1 MMKSD
6 SGFTNSEAFKEQK
19 EEVQATFNIDKS
31 QEKGNNNNVQI
42 LEDDAPIQ
50 VLIKSKNSRG
60 TSIAQSM
67 SLKID
72 MQIKRAGI
80 LGTTI
85 TKKDIQYFEQHP
97 DIERIEVDQTLYALG
112 NKERH
117 LRKLAEETPY
127 GIPMVLQDMNFWNS
141 LEEPTGTIK
150 VCVADTGYDRG
161 HVDLPDG
168 NDVTGTSNEEYP
180 SEVWYED
187 VNGHGSHC
195 SGTVAAIGDNNEGVV
210 GVLPNNTSGKF
221 QLVIGNALTGGGSGT
236 GAGVLKAVETCVDNG
251 AKVVSLSLGGGA
263 PSQITEDF
271 YKELYEDKGI
281 LFIAAA
287 GNGGSSSLLY
297 PASYPALMSVAAIDS
312 NKNTASFSQYNN
324 QVEISGPGV
333 AIKSTIPNNQYAT
346 WSGTSMAT
354 PHVAGVAGLLW
365 MHFPECKNYEIRNV
379 LAATAEDLKASGC
392 DMNTGYGLVQA
403 KNAYELLS
411 EGNCGGNIGQTSPV
425 GGCEQLVPVGPTAAP
440 TPQCASDSDCDDGDT
455 CTVNTCENGLC
466 ESLLSCSLCAKSE
479 MKVEI
484 TTDNYGAETSFDIK
498 DSSGDNIMEGG
509 DYGSAT
515 TYAESTCVGG
525 GSYTF
530 TINDSYGDGICCAY
544 GSGSYSVKVNDEEVA
559 SGGEFSGSTEE
570 KQFDVDNMSEPPT
583 TPPPTTASPTMVSPT
598 PAPSSDPTLS
608 PTLIPSSAPST
619 STATIAPTSVPTATE
634 SSVITFSPTSTE
646 SLISF
651 APTNTASLSDNQ
663 PTPLPTPF
671 PTGLPPTLHPTQ
683 TQPTLFPTGRQPTP
697 FPTSIPLTP
706 WPTDLPPTSYPT
718 ERPPTEYPTHT
729 PPTFYPTHSQPTPF
743 PTNLRPPTFFPTQT
757 PPTLFPTHSPPTPF
771 PTENPPTPYPTHM
784 APTMYPT
791 QARLTTSPTTAATD
805 GGACGIKDEACQV
818 DADCCNNKC
827 RRTKKTCKR

>member
-1 MMKSD
+1 MKVLGYPIISSLILYSTTAMMKSD

-42 LEDDAPIQ
+42 LEDDAPVQ

-60 TSIAQSM
+60 TSIAQTM

-72 MQIKRAGI
+72 MEIKRAGI

-127 GIPMVLQDMNFWNS
+127 GIPMVLQDVNFWNS

-187 VNGHGSHC
+187 GHGHGSHC

-210 GVLPNNTSGKF
+210 GVLPNNASGKF

-455 CTVNTCENGLC
+455 CTVNTCDNGLC

-479 MKVEI
+479 VKVEI

-498 DSSGDNIMEGG
+498 DNSGDNIMEGG
-509 DYGSAT
+509 DYESAT

-583 TPPPTTASPTMVSPT
+583 TPPPTTASPTTGFPTTVSPIGS
-598 PAPSSDPTLS
+598 PSSGPSVDITPTPTILTPSPSAPNNTPPTDYPTHAPPTLY
-608 PTLIPSSAPST
+608 PTQRPPTPYPTQIPP
-619 STATIAPTSVPTATE
+619 TINPTSIP
-634 SSVITFSPTSTE
+634 
-646 SLISF
+646 
-651 APTNTASLSDNQ
+651 
-663 PTPLPTPF
+663 PTPF
-671 PTGLPPTLHPTQ
+671 PTGRR
-683 TQPTLFPTGRQPTP
+683 PTLFPTG
-697 FPTSIPLTP
+697 
-706 WPTDLPPTSYPT
+706 
-718 ERPPTEYPTHT
+718 
-729 PPTFYPTHSQPTPF
+729 
-743 PTNLRPPTFFPTQT
+743 T
-757 PPTLFPTHSPPTPF
+757 PPTLFPTHTPPTMH
-771 PTENPPTPYPTHM
+771 PTSIRDTVSSNESIPI
-784 APTMYPT
+784 A
-791 QARLTTSPTTAATD
+791 SP
-805 GGACGIKDEACQV
+805 IKKCAVKNESCTKWS
-818 DADCCNNKC
+818 DCCEYSC
-827 RRTKKTCKR
+827 SWWTKTCRN

>member
-1 MMKSD
+1 M
-6 SGFTNSEAFKEQK
+6 G
-19 EEVQATFNIDKS
+19 
-31 QEKGNNNNVQI
+31 
-42 LEDDAPIQ
+42 
-50 VLIKSKNSRG
+50 
-60 TSIAQSM
+60 
-67 SLKID
+67 
-72 MQIKRAGI
+72 
-80 LGTTI
+80 GTTI

-127 GIPMVLQDMNFWNS
+127 GIPMVLQDVNFWHG

-187 VNGHGSHC
+187 GHGHGSHC

-210 GVLPNNTSGKF
+210 GVLPNNASGKF

-379 LAATAEDLKASGC
+379 LAATTEDLKASGC

-455 CTVNTCENGLC
+455 CTVNTC
-466 ESLLSCSLCAKSE
+466 
-479 MKVEI
+479 
-484 TTDNYGAETSFDIK
+484 
-498 DSSGDNIMEGG
+498 DNIMEGG
-509 DYGSAT
+509 DYESAT

-583 TPPPTTASPTMVSPT
+583 TPPPTTASPTTGFPTTVSPIGS
-598 PAPSSDPTLS
+598 PSSGPSVDITSTPTILTPSPSAPNNTPPTNYPTHAPPTLYPPQRP
-608 PTLIPSSAPST
+608 PTPYPTQIPP
-619 STATIAPTSVPTATE
+619 TINPTSIP
-634 SSVITFSPTSTE
+634 
-646 SLISF
+646 
-651 APTNTASLSDNQ
+651 
-663 PTPLPTPF
+663 PTPF
-671 PTGLPPTLHPTQ
+671 PTGRR
-683 TQPTLFPTGRQPTP
+683 PTLFPTGTP
-697 FPTSIPLTP
+697 
-706 WPTDLPPTSYPT
+706 
-718 ERPPTEYPTHT
+718 
-729 PPTFYPTHSQPTPF
+729 
-743 PTNLRPPTFFPTQT
+743 
-757 PPTLFPTHSPPTPF
+757 
-771 PTENPPTPYPTHM
+771 
-784 APTMYPT
+784 
-791 QARLTTSPTTAATD
+791 
-805 GGACGIKDEACQV
+805 
-818 DADCCNNKC
+818 
-827 RRTKKTCKR
+827 